1 MRFVV
6 RISLKFPQQRA
17 DKRIV
22 THHSTPC
29 EFSEGGK
36 VLVSGMSES
45 LIDVALYAMASKE
58 AEVQQAANIKILKTA
73 METEK
78 AIVDDLL
85 ESMGIGEYIDVYA

>member
-1 MRFVV
+1 
-6 RISLKFPQQRA
+6 
-17 DKRIV
+17 
-22 THHSTPC
+22 
-29 EFSEGGK
+29 
-36 VLVSGMSES
+36 MSES